1 MIGLVIP
8 SLAPR
13 VIACLDFI
21 ITSKDISASDQPKQ
35 IPVQIL
41 SDHLKVKPELLQL
54 CLAKTKI
61 LSAAWLTECLKTKS
75 LVDPTDYLVP
85 IAYPQR

>member
-1 MIGLVIP
+1 MIALVIP

-13 VIACLDFI
+13 VITSLDFI

-35 IPVQIL
+35 IPAHIL
-41 SDHLKVKPELLQL
+41 SDHLKVKPELLQT
-54 CLAKTKI
+54 CLPKTKI

-75 LVDPTDYLVP
+75 LIDQSDYLVP